1 MLSDVYNLVKKQLKR
16 AINKNTSLSEII
28 KSRYRFCAGI
38 LEYCNRGG
46 VSAWW
51 LQFNHILDDSCLFN
65 CTKTQQDFSAAS
77 RNKVSLDVQFTEFKF
92 SLVVTQVNER

>member
-28 KSRYRFCAGI
+28 KGRYRFCAGI

-46 VSAWW
+46 VPAW
-51 LQFNHILDDSCLFN
+51 
-65 CTKTQQDFSAAS
+65 
-77 RNKVSLDVQFTEFKF
+77 
-92 SLVVTQVNER
+92 